1 MKSLSEGW
9 LRGSRAYFAC
19 CLRIM
24 WINSMLTQ
32 DHSGGDNGLET
43 EHRPDAP
50 FDSAMILLNAVIE
63 ILAPPYPDRL
73 QLAT

>member
-1 MKSLSEGW
+1 L
-9 LRGSRAYFAC
+9 FAHHVDQ
-19 CLRIM
+19 LDA
-24 WINSMLTQ
+24 TQ
-32 DHSGGDNGLET
+32 DHSGGDNELET

-50 FDSAMILLNAVIE
+50 FDSAMILLNAVVE